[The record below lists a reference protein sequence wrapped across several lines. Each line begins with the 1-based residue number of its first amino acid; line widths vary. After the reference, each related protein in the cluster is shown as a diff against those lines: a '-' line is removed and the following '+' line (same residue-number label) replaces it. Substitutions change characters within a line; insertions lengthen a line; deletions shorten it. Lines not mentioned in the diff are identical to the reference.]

1 MQSISRI
8 FRAKRAALLGMLL
21 ILSGLSPAFAQSGA
35 HDAGNET
42 STLRQSLQT
51 EQQRRQAILDEAEAL
66 LQQRSGYIAEDTA
79 ILGTIFYSMGEPNF
93 FSPDDQVI
101 IDVGANH
108 NMKVGDQ
115 LTVFRILA
123 PVPDRVTGDDIGRR
137 IQILGEAITERVLE
151 TVAVIRLTQAS
162 YVIEIGDY
170 VQRVGMLPPT
180 VIPAAPSPLAKV
192 VSPQRPSATIASAKD
207 EKQFFA
213 QGDIVY
219 LDQGAENGV
228 RLDDRFWV
236 FDHVDPVRHPK
247 SEERLTPPQK
257 PVGTLRIVDVQETSA
272 TAVVMKSR
280 HEFAVGARAEYVP
293 SPAETD
299 QDRARPEQVATP
311 QPPTTQAP
319 MFAEQLSP
327 CLEQARQQIAAAE
340 AAGVNPQDL
349 AIARN
354 TLAYA
359 TSTYEQAQQLQDA
372 GKDAEAAA
380 LLETAHDDCLTA
392 QQLVQQAGV
401 RVAKN
406 IAPAFDSYVVQRGNT
421 LWDISALPTVYK
433 DPLLWPLL
441 YRANR
446 DQVNDPDLLYPD
458 QRLTV
463 PRDYSQEEAEVAA
476 KRART
481 RGPWELDDG
490 PDTYVLEGIRR

>member
-1 MQSISRI
+1 MQSISCSV
-8 FRAKRAALLGMLL
+8 RAKRAVLLGMLL
-21 ILSGLSPAFAQSGA
+21 IVSGLSPAFAQSGT
-35 HDAGNET
+35 HDAGKEI
-42 STLRQSLQT
+42 STLQQSLHI
-51 EQQRRQAILDEAEAL
+51 ERQRRQAILDEAEAL

-93 FSPDDQVI
+93 FSPNDQVV

-108 NMKVGDQ
+108 TMKAGDR

-137 IQILGEAITERVLE
+137 VQILGEAITERVLE
-151 TVAVIRLTQAS
+151 TIAVIRLTQAS
-162 YVIEIGDY
+162 YVVEIGDH

-180 VIPAAPSPLAKV
+180 VLSAAPSPLVKAP
-192 VSPQRPSATIASAKD
+192 SPQRPHAAIVSAKD
-207 EKQFFA
+207 EKQIFA

-219 LDQGAENGV
+219 LDHGAESGV
-228 RLDDRFWV
+228 RLHDRFWV
-236 FDHVDPVRHPK
+236 FNHVDSVRHPK
-247 SEERLTPPQK
+247 SQEPLTPPQK
-257 PVGTLRIVDVQETSA
+257 PVGALRVVEVQETSA
-272 TAVVMKSR
+272 TALVVKSR
-280 HEFAVGARAEYVP
+280 HEFGVGARAEYIP
-293 SPAETD
+293 SPVETD
-299 QDRARPEQVATP
+299 HDQARPEQEAP
-311 QPPTTQAP
+311 APPV
-319 MFAEQLSP
+319 FAGQMSP
-327 CLEQARQQIAAAE
+327 CLEQARQQIAVAE

-359 TSTYEQAQQLQDA
+359 TATYEQAQQLKAA

-380 LLETAHDDCLTA
+380 LVETAYDDCLTA
-392 QQLVQQAGV
+392 QQLTQQANI
-401 RVAKN
+401 RVTKN
-406 IAPAFDSYVVQRGNT
+406 IAPSFDSHVVQRGTT
-421 LWDISALPTVYK
+421 LWDISALSTVYE

-458 QRLTV
+458 QRLIV

-476 KRART
+476 RRART
-481 RGPWELDDG
+481 RGPWKLDDG